1 MLDPLPDA
9 VVFGGEG
16 GRIAFEIS
24 DYERPGAPDYHDANW
39 LTVSVSIAVGAFSG
53 SFGASFGTYELVGLH
68 RELKDRI
75 SALSGTVAFENMER
89 DVLMRIEFSQRGK
102 ARISGEAKPRSSPQ
116 SSLTFAFE
124 TDQSYLSQA
133 VEALSAVVRRFPVK
147 TQ

>member
-1 MLDPLPDA
+1 MLDLAPDA

-53 SFGASFGTYELVGLH
+53 SFGASFGTYELV
-68 RELKDRI
+68 ELLRQLRGGID
-75 SALSGTVAFENMER
+75 ALSGTVTFENMER
-89 DVLMRIEFSQRGK
+89 DLLMRIEFGQRGK
-102 ARISGEAKPRSSPQ
+102 ARISGEAKPNSSPHGN
-116 SSLTFAFE
+116 LTFAFE

-147 TQ
+147 TR